1 MRKLSETPVVT
12 FERILKRSTN
22 IALEQRDLLSVLAE
36 GLTAIE
42 VVA

>member
-1 MRKLSETPVVT
+1 V
-12 FERILKRSTN
+12 RSGFSPTEGC
-22 IALEQRDLLSVLAE
+22 IALEQRDLLRVLAE